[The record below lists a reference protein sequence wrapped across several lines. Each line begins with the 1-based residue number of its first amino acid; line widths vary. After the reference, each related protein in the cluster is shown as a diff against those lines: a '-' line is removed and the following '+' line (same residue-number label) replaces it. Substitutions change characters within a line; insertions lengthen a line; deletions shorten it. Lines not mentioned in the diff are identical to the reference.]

1 MVQEITISKG
11 NYLVTL
17 YATDIAENYTNKL
30 IMVPNVQTKENQQG
44 GSKVVKIVDLL
55 QIAHQ
60 YVIKCY
66 ITGSETT
73 DTYPAKLNGVPKSL
87 TPKEVKDY
95 LKVIYNGGEI
105 NGGVST
111 ITYDGDTINGYIEK
125 VNIVE
130 KSADSPSDSIRDYAR
145 YEVALTFV
153 EGGEV

>member
-30 IMVPNVQTKENQQG
+30 IMVPNVQTKENQENG
-44 GSKVVKIVDLL
+44 VRPIKIVDLL
-55 QIAHQ
+55 RIVHQ

-73 DTYPAKLNGVPKSL
+73 DTSPAKLNGVAQNL

-95 LKVIYNGGEI
+95 LKIIYNGGGI

-111 ITYDGDTINGYIEK
+111 LIYDGDSISGYMEKIN
-125 VNIVE
+125 VVE
-130 KSADSPSDSIRDYAR
+130 KSSDSPSDSIKDYAR